1 MYESIVLEDLGLILS
16 SKTDI
21 IELLIREYDLI
32 HYYESELNNKDNKY
46 NVNFNKVIRN
56 ISLAK

>member
-46 NVNFNKVIRN
+46 NANFNKLIRN

>member
-21 IELLIREYDLI
+21 IELIIREYDLI

-46 NVNFNKVIRN
+46 NTNFNKVIRN